1 MDTDYPDP
9 KDLDVMLLDLLLH
22 IKLYHGEKSL
32 CNQMSNN
39 LSNINQKTQNF
50 LIQTPKGHYQKGHQ
64 NC

>member
-22 IKLYHGEKSL
+22 IKLFHGEKSF

-39 LSNINQKTQNF
+39 LCNMNQNIQNF
-50 LIQTPKGHYQKGHQ
+50 LKQTPKGHCQKGHQ

>member
-1 MDTDYPDP
+1 MDTYYPDP
-9 KDLDVMLLDLLLH
+9 KDLDAMLSDLLLH

-39 LSNINQKTQNF
+39 LSNINQNIQNF

>member
-22 IKLYHGEKSL
+22 IKSYHGEKSL